1 MPKTI
6 LLADDEPDTVVL
18 VHERLQKAGY
28 RVVTAFTGDEVLQ
41 KTQADLP
48 DLILL
53 DIVMPGM
60 NGYRV
65 CRRLKEDNATKHIPV
80 ILFTALQK
88 NDLLVTAQASGA
100 DMIMS
105 KPFEAEE
112 LLQVVQK
119 FLKE

>member
-1 MPKTI
+1 MAKVI
-6 LLADDEPDTVVL
+6 LLADDEPDTVMIVR
-18 VHERLQKAGY
+18 ERLKKAGY
-28 RVVTAFTGDEVLQ
+28 EVIGAFTGDEVLQ
-41 KTQADLP
+41 KVEERTP

-65 CRRLKEDNATKHIPV
+65 CRRLKERENTKKIPV

-100 DMIMS
+100 DMIIS

-112 LLQVVQK
+112 LLRVVQQ

>member
-1 MPKTI
+1 MAKVI
-6 LLADDEPDTVVL
+6 LLADDEPDTVMIVN
-18 VHERLQKAGY
+18 ERLKKAGY
-28 RVVTAFTGDEVLQ
+28 EVIGAFTGDEVL
-41 KTQADLP
+41 KKVEEKIP

-65 CRRLKEDNATKHIPV
+65 CRRLKEGEKTKKIPV

-100 DMIMS
+100 DMIIS

-112 LLQVVQK
+112 LLRVVQQ

>member
-1 MPKTI
+1 MAKVI

-18 VHERLQKAGY
+18 VHERLKKAGY
-28 RVVTAFTGDEVLQ
+28 EVMTAFTGDEVLEKVQ
-41 KTQADLP
+41 QTPP

-65 CRRLKEDNATKHIPV
+65 CRRLKENQTTQKIPV

-100 DMIMS
+100 DMIIS

-112 LLQVVQK
+112 LLRVVNQ

>member
-1 MPKTI
+1 MSKVI

-18 VHERLQKAGY
+18 VHERLKKAGFE
-28 RVVTAFTGDEVLQ
+28 VIPAFTGDEVLQ
-41 KTQADLP
+41 KVQEKTP

-65 CRRLKEDNATKHIPV
+65 CRRLKENEATKKIPI

-88 NDLLVTAQASGA
+88 NDLLVSAQASGA
-100 DMIMS
+100 DMVIS

-112 LLQVVQK
+112 LLRVVQQ
-119 FLKE
+119 FLKG